1 MRVLLARLAALLIP
15 LGLALPLAAQAPD
28 PSSAPAGEA
37 SGVEELP
44 STAIG
49 TPGDQSLIT
58 RFGFYQNGDNGDGN
72 PFLDEALTV
81 IEPVIVFD
89 SIVSETFG
97 YALQLYYDYVSSAS
111 IDRLSK
117 FPEQSGASVDNYF
130 GGDLSGRWKV
140 GDDWTVGGHAGYST
154 EYDYDSI
161 GFGANASRDVAGK
174 DATIGISLNAFYDDI
189 QIIRFD
195 GKEEG
200 NDTRVS
206 FSGTAS
212 WYQVISPTLHGSVG
226 LTLSTQSGFLETAY
240 NAVVIEDPL
249 APPNPNLDNNA
260 RGIEITE
267 ELPDDRLRI
276 AFFGRARKSLEVGR
290 AVELGGRIYNDDWGI
305 TSFAVE
311 PRWYETLIP
320 GELEGMLH
328 YRYYYQTEA
337 DYYEEHFFASEEFR
351 TQDSDLAELDSHTL
365 GGRLTWYFGRQNSVS
380 LGFDYV
386 IRSDGLDQ
394 IISSIAWETR
404 Y

>member
-1 MRVLLARLAALLIP
+1 MLLIRAAVLLLVTGALLP
-15 LGLALPLAAQAPD
+15 LWAQAPD
-28 PSSAPAGEA
+28 HIPAPEGEAPAG
-37 SGVEELP
+37 GELP
-44 STAIG
+44 PAAIG
-49 TPGDQSLIT
+49 DVGDTTLIT
-58 RFGFYQNGDNGDGN
+58 RFGFYQNGDSGDGN

-81 IEPVIVFD
+81 IEPVILFD
-89 SIVSETFG
+89 KIVSETFG
-97 YALQLYYDYVSSAS
+97 YAVQLYYDYVSSAS

-130 GGDLSGRWKV
+130 GGDLSGRWRF
-140 GDDWTVGGHAGYST
+140 GDEWTVGGHAGYST

-161 GFGANASRDVAGK
+161 GFGANASREIAGK
-174 DATIGISLNAFYDDI
+174 DATIGLSLNAFYDDI

-200 NDTRVS
+200 SDTRIS
-206 FSGTAS
+206 LSGTAS
-212 WYQVISPTLHGSVG
+212 WYQVISPTMHGSFG
-226 LTLSTQSGFLETAY
+226 ATISAQSGFLETAY

-276 AFFGRARKSLEVGR
+276 SFFGQVRKSLEPGR

-305 TSFAVE
+305 MSFAIE
-311 PRWYETLIP
+311 PRWYETLVR
-320 GELEGMLH
+320 GKLDGMLH

-337 DYYEEHFFASEEFR
+337 DYYDDHFFAPTEHR
-351 TQDSDLAELDSHTL
+351 TQDSDLAQFDSHTL
-365 GGRLTWYFGRQNSVS
+365 GGRLIWYFGRANSIS

-386 IRSDGLDQ
+386 LRSDGLDQ
-394 IISSIAWETR
+394 IITSVAWETH

>member
-1 MRVLLARLAALLIP
+1 MLLTRLAALL
-15 LGLALPLAAQAPD
+15 LLLAAALPLSAQATD
-28 PSSAPAGEA
+28 PSSSAAGEP
-37 SGVEELP
+37 SGTENLP
-44 STAIG
+44 TTAIG
-49 TPGDQSLIT
+49 TPGDTTLIT
-58 RFGFYQNGDNGDGN
+58 RFGFYQNGDSGDGN

-81 IEPVIVFD
+81 VEPVILFD
-89 SIVSETFG
+89 KIVTETFG

-117 FPEQSGASVDNYF
+117 FPEQSGASVDNYL

-140 GDDWTVGGHAGYST
+140 GDDWTVGGHVGYST
-154 EYDYDSI
+154 EYDYDSL
-161 GFGANASRDVAGK
+161 GFGLNASREVAGK
-174 DATIGISLNAFYDDI
+174 DATIGLSLNAFYDDI

-195 GKEEG
+195 GSEEG
-200 NDTRVS
+200 SDTRIS

-212 WYQVISPTLHGSVG
+212 WYQVISPTLHGSFG
-226 LTLSTQSGFLETAY
+226 ATISTQSGFLETAY

-276 AFFGRARKSLEVGR
+276 AFFGQLRQSLQVGR

-305 TSFAVE
+305 SSFAIE

-320 GELEGMLH
+320 GELEGMIR

-337 DYYEEHFFASEEFR
+337 DYFEEHFFAPEEYR
-351 TQDSDLAELDSHTL
+351 TQDSDLADFDSHTF
-365 GGRLTWYFGRQNSVS
+365 GGRLTWYFGRQNSIS

-386 IRSDGLDQ
+386 LRSDGLDQ
-394 IISSIAWETR
+394 IITSVAWETH